1 MTIKEKVAYLKGLME
16 GMNYDVAD
24 NTGKLIKA
32 IVDTLDVMATEVDDI
47 SGDIDTLNEYTDEID
62 HDLGDLEEYIYGE
75 DEDDSDDDDYYDDDD
90 DDDDEDDD
98 DEDEDFIEAVCPE
111 CCDTVYYD
119 STLEGKEIKC
129 PNCNKTINP
138 DENK

>member
-1 MTIKEKVAYLKGLME
+1 MTIKEKIAYLKGLME
-16 GMNYDVAD
+16 GMNYDVTD

-32 IVDTLDVMATEVDDI
+32 IVDTLDVMATEVEDI
-47 SGDIDTLNEYTDEID
+47 SDDIDTLNEYTDEID
-62 HDLGDLEEYIYGE
+62 HDLGDLEECVYDE
-75 DEDDSDDDDYYDDDD
+75 AEDDSDDDDYD

-98 DEDEDFIEAVCPE
+98 EDDEDDDEDFIEAVCPE
-111 CCDTVYYD
+111 CFDTVYYD

-129 PNCNKTINP
+129 PNCDKTINP